1 MTVDRDRLDID
12 RIVFVGRTL
21 SEYKEFLDLD
31 LDSLKGLKVLD
42 CPSGPSSFV
51 AEARRL
57 GIKAVGCDPFYDLPL
72 GKLVNK
78 GQKDISHVMERLSE
92 KKHLFKW
99 DYYSS
104 VEDVKSSR
112 RRALKLFEEDFQIG
126 LGEKR
131 YVKASLPF
139 LPFPDGSFELAISAH
154 FLFIY
159 DDKLDYE
166 FHLNSILELTR
177 VCSNEVRIYPLQSM
191 NARIYPYMDELIND
205 LKLRALDARIVE
217 VGFEF
222 LRGSNLMLK
231 IKDTNL

>member
-1 MTVDRDRLDID
+1 MGNDRLDID
-12 RIVFVGRTL
+12 KVVFVGRTL

-31 LDSLKGLKVLD
+31 IDSLKGLKVLD

-51 AEARRL
+51 AEANRL

-72 GKLVNK
+72 EQLVSN
-78 GQKDISHVMERLSE
+78 GLKDISHVMDRLSE

-104 VEDVKSSR
+104 VEDVKVSR
-112 RRALKLFEEDFQIG
+112 TRALKLFEADFQRG
-126 LGEKR
+126 LQEKR

-139 LPFPDGSFELAISAH
+139 LPFPGGSFQLVISAH

-166 FHLNSILELTR
+166 FHLNSILELNR
-177 VCSNEVRIYPLQSM
+177 VCCNEVRIYPIESM
-191 NARIYPYMDELIND
+191 NARIYPHMDMLMND
-205 LKLRALDARIVE
+205 LRRMGLDARIVE

-222 LRGSNLMLK
+222 LRGSNFMLK
-231 IKDTNL
+231 IRHTNL

>member
-1 MTVDRDRLDID
+1 MDNDRLDID
-12 RIVFVGRTL
+12 RVVFVGRTL

-31 LDSLKGLKVLD
+31 IDSLKGSKVLD

-51 AEARRL
+51 AEANRM
-57 GIKAVGCDPFYDLPL
+57 GIKAVGCDSFYDLPL
-72 GKLVNK
+72 EQLVSK
-78 GQKDISHVMERLSE
+78 GLKDISHVIERLSE
-92 KKHLFKW
+92 KMHLFKW

-104 VEDVKSSR
+104 VAEVKESR
-112 RRALKLFEEDFQIG
+112 TRALKLFKEDFQIG
-126 LGEKR
+126 LKKQR

-139 LPFPDGSFELAISAH
+139 LPFSDESFVLVLSAH

-177 VCSNEVRIYPLQSM
+177 VCSREVRIYPVQSM
-191 NARIYPYMDELIND
+191 NARIYPYMDKLISD
-205 LKLRALDARIVE
+205 LRERGLEVRIVE

-222 LRGSNLMLK
+222 LKGSNYMLQ
-231 IKDTNL
+231 IRRATF